1 MRTRL
6 LLTGLLAAGAAALA
20 EPAAA
25 EPAAADW
32 PAIARRD
39 MEFAG
44 SAMAS
49 MHAGVAAGQPSVTV
63 PLETGLRAGLAEAAT
78 VHSALDY
85 RRLMRRFI
93 SGFGDPHTGIDLHQ
107 NMQGWTGLLIDRV
120 DGRYRVVWSEPGW
133 PAALPP
139 AGAQVQSCDGVW
151 FGTYLQTAVAPF
163 AKYSVEYDPTFSL
176 LAIQSMFDLG
186 LGWTPKRCVFVLPD
200 GSRKTYA
207 LAMRGTEDPA
217 MARQAQAAWYRAR
230 SPGTP
235 VGLSSIGAGKTWV
248 GMPNFDGA
256 SSGAAYEALYPRL
269 AALPKSGWV
278 VFDLRGNGGGNSSWG
293 TRALAALFGDGF
305 AEHLSAA
312 GGAEKYLVANAN
324 TVAVLKHY
332 ISAPEFG
339 ADKSGFEADLARVEA
354 AMRAGEKLAL
364 VAGEPGAADA
374 PVAGA
379 KRPNGPR
386 IAALIDRSC
395 FSSCMNF
402 LQQIR
407 AIDDSVVLGEAT
419 IGYSPFGEIS
429 RVALPSGLGSL
440 AIPTAWYKTAQATRE
455 PFVPDLAY
463 TGDMADTAALQRW
476 VAAQLAQL
484 DKLDKPGAGQASAL
498 KASSGKPGS
507 RR

>member
-1 MRTRL
+1 MRKTL
-6 LLTGLLAAGAAALA
+6 LLTALCAAGAVS
-20 EPAAA
+20 AA
-25 EPAAADW
+25 EPAAGDW

-44 SAMAS
+44 TTLAT

-63 PLETGLRAGLAEAAT
+63 PLETGLRAGLAEAAQ
-78 VHSALDY
+78 VHDELDY

-93 SGFGDPHTGIDLHQ
+93 SGFGDPHTGIDLRQ
-107 NMQGWTGLLIDRV
+107 DMQGWTGMLIDRV

-139 AGAQVQSCDGVW
+139 AGAEVRSCDGVW

-186 LGWTPKRCVFVLPD
+186 LGWTPKSCVFVLPD
-200 GSRKTYA
+200 GSRKPYA
-207 LAMRGTEDPA
+207 LALRSTRDPDT
-217 MARQAQAAWYRAR
+217 ARRAEAAWHRAR

-235 VGLSSIGAGKTWV
+235 VGLSGFGAGKTWV

-256 SSGAAYEALYPRL
+256 SSGAAYEALYPHL

-293 TRALAALFGDGF
+293 TRALAALFGDAF
-305 AEHLSAA
+305 AEQLSAA

-339 ADKSGFEADLARVEA
+339 ADKAGFEADLAKVEA
-354 AMRAGEKLAL
+354 AMRAGEKLAQ
-364 VAGEPGAADA
+364 VAGQPGAADA
-374 PVAGA
+374 PVVQA
-379 KRPNGPR
+379 KRPHGPR
-386 IAALIDRSC
+386 IAALVDRSC

-407 AIDDSVVLGEAT
+407 AIDDSVVLGEST

-429 RVALPSGLGSL
+429 TVALPSGLASL
-440 AIPTAWYKTAQATRE
+440 RVPTAWYKTAQATRE
-455 PFVPDLAY
+455 PFFPDIGYAGNL
-463 TGDMADTAALQRW
+463 ADTAALQRW
-476 VAAQLAQL
+476 VAAQLDQL
-484 DKLDKPGAGQASAL
+484 DEPGAGQASAL

-507 RR
+507 HR